1 MDKIILDKIALS
13 EVLDIPG
20 MRLAIKNNDFD
31 GAFGLCKH
39 AQQRAV
45 LAMGLTGAGIDF
57 LKYMKEIR
65 PAMFRYASTITS
77 IIIPGN
83 IKKIGDF
90 AFFGS
95 SLQSVQL
102 EPGVEEIGDGAF
114 AQTDVKEI
122 NLPSSIKSLGEM
134 SLGKAKAI
142 CDWPKEETK
151 EKVTSDGTLVVPT
164 INAMISVS
172 GEVIKLRG
180 TEIGDYQILI

>member
-13 EVLDIPG
+13 EVLDISG

-31 GAFGLCKH
+31 GAFGLCKN

-57 LKYMKEIR
+57 LKYMTEIR
-65 PAMFRYASTITS
+65 PAMFRYASNLVD

-102 EPGVEEIGDGAF
+102 ESGVEVIGDGAF
-114 AQTDVKEI
+114 AQTDVTEI

-142 CDWPKEETK
+142 CDWSKEETK
-151 EKVTSDGTLVVPT
+151 EKVTNYNDINVPT
-164 INAMISVS
+164 INMMLSSS
-172 GEVIKLRG
+172 GEVIKERG
-180 TEIGDYQILI
+180 QNRSSYYWE